1 MKFHFKHVIPS
12 QRELVH
18 RWLAQDHIQA
28 WLHGTGLKNTLEDL
42 DNFFKGHGMYQ
53 HWIAYMGEAPFAYLI
68 TSEEGKEA
76 ITLDLFI
83 CVVDYLGKGLAPPMI
98 REFLLKHFRHKKQVF
113 IDPEANNSRAIHVYE
128 KVGFRIVEEFIAT
141 WHPVLHYK
149 MQLDMKTL
157 ESSEED

>member
-1 MKFHFKHVIPS
+1 MKFLFKHAAPL
-12 QRELVH
+12 QRELIH
-18 RWLAQDHIQA
+18 RWLTQEHIQA
-28 WLHGTGLKNTLEDL
+28 WLHGTGLKNTFEDL
-42 DNFFKGHGMYQ
+42 DKFFKGHGLCE
-53 HWIAYMGEAPFAYLI
+53 HWIAYADETPFAYLI

-83 CVVDYLGKGLAPPMI
+83 CDVDYLGKGLAVPMI
-98 REFLLKHFRHKKQVF
+98 RQFLLKHFQHKKHVY

-128 KVGFRIVEEFIAT
+128 KVGFRIVEEFIAK

-149 MQLDMKTL
+149 MRLDMKTL